1 MEPDLQHILERLRV
15 MQTDYSARI
24 QERNFDLFG
33 VNVCR
38 VTYDHQ
44 TMLFAINEQR
54 IDGTFIFDE
63 IDLAAIE
70 VFNHLVDFQ
79 LVF

>member
-1 MEPDLQHILERLRV
+1 MGPDLQHILQRLRI
-15 MQTDYSARI
+15 MQTDYSAQI

-33 VNVCR
+33 INICS

-44 TMLFAINEQR
+44 TMLFTLFESQNN
-54 IDGTFIFDE
+54 GTFIFDDV
-63 IDLAAIE
+63 DLAAIE
-70 VFNHLVDFQ
+70 IFNQLVDFQ